1 MSKQI
6 RVVLA
11 EDQAMVLGALAA
23 LLEIEKDIAVVARA
37 RNGREAMTLVAEHGP
52 DVLITDIEMPEMSG
66 LTLAAEVH
74 RSYPRVHIV
83 ILTTFARAGYL
94 RRAMDAGA
102 QGYMLKDRPAAE
114 LADCVRRV

>member
-37 RNGREAMTLVAEHGP
+37 RNGREAMTLVAQHEP
-52 DVLITDIEMPEMSG
+52 DVLD
-66 LTLAAEVH
+66 H
-74 RSYPRVHIV
+74 RY
-83 ILTTFARAGYL
+83 
-94 RRAMDAGA
+94 
-102 QGYMLKDRPAAE
+102 
-114 LADCVRRV
+114 

>member
-37 RNGREAMTLVAEHGP
+37 RNGREAMTLIAEHGP
-52 DVLITDIEMPEMSG
+52 EVLITDIEMPEMSG

-74 RSYPRVHIV
+74 SRYPRVHIV

-94 RRAMDAGA
+94 RRAMDESRCGQRYYRNGPASFSAGST
-102 QGYMLKDRPAAE
+102 
-114 LADCVRRV
+114 

>member
-37 RNGREAMTLVAEHGP
+37 RNGGKRWRWCGSSSRM
-52 DVLITDIEMPEMSG
+52 
-66 LTLAAEVH
+66 
-74 RSYPRVHIV
+74 
-83 ILTTFARAGYL
+83 
-94 RRAMDAGA
+94 
-102 QGYMLKDRPAAE
+102 
-114 LADCVRRV
+114 C